1 MDCNNIQLISESSE
15 TLEIAEGEVIGPTM
29 SDSQPGSGKK
39 MKVEGSRAEIDTS
52 APFES
57 VKEAASRFGG
67 MGFWKPH
74 SHKPSE
80 AAESR
85 SPIIVC
91 GSPGSVPHQLSAYP
105 EPADPVDQAKASV
118 PKIKHHE
125 FEAVDITKVEEQA
138 AQLEKELIAKER
150 ETFDVLKELETTKM
164 IVEELKR
171 KLQKEASEVDAPINV
186 DSDDENVNS
195 SMEVAGKEKPENL
208 PGGNQDSTGGF
219 DLYPSSAPGFILMEL
234 KQAKLNLTRTT
245 TDLVA
250 IRATVESFNKKLE
263 TERLS
268 LEKTRKRLSL
278 NSSKVF
284 SLQEELN
291 KTRLKLK
298 LAQDDSDNPN
308 DLSRELQQLSS
319 EVEQYMKMGEAAK
332 SEVLRAV
339 TEIEQTKTRIK
350 MAEIRLAAA
359 KKMKEA
365 ARATEALKRRRNAS
379 KRKVTDAMLAVD
391 EANVSNTEILKR
403 VEEATEEVKSS
414 KKVLEEALNRVEAA
428 NRAKLSVEEALRKWR
443 SEHGERRRSVH
454 NSTKFKNS
462 YPSHHR
468 KDLRLTDV
476 NGLNLVTDESK
487 PVLRPTL
494 SIGQILSRKL
504 LLTEDF
510 ENGMKT
516 EKGAVKRKMSLGQM
530 LSRHNNGDTPYT
542 SKGER
547 ENGHK
552 QLPAKRKK
560 FGFARFSVLVRKQSK
575 KKKQQSPS
583 VLCRS
588 E

>member
-29 SDSQPGSGKK
+29 SGSQPGSGKK
-39 MKVEGSRAEIDTS
+39 MKIEGSRAEIDTS

-80 AAESR
+80 AAE
-85 SPIIVC
+85 
-91 GSPGSVPHQLSAYP
+91 
-105 EPADPVDQAKASV
+105 
-118 PKIKHHE
+118 HHE

-245 TDLVA
+245 TDLAA

-263 TERLS
+263 TEKLS

-350 MAEIRLAAA
+350 MAEIRLVAA

-365 ARATEALKRRRNAS
+365 ARATEAVAFAEIKAMSSNELSCNGVTLSFKEYTSLTSKAQEAEEAS

-414 KKVLEEALNRVEAA
+414 KKVLEEALNRVESA
-428 NRAKLSVEEALRKWR
+428 NRAKLSVEEALWKWR

-468 KDLRLTDV
+468 KDLRLDDV

-575 KKKQQSPS
+575 KKKKQTPS
-583 VLCRS
+583 V
-588 E
+588 

>member
-208 PGGNQDSTGGF
+208 PG
-219 DLYPSSAPGFILMEL
+219 
-234 KQAKLNLTRTT
+234 AKLNLTRTT

-365 ARATEALKRRRNAS
+365 ARATEAVAFCRDQGHLKRRRNAS

-468 KDLRLTDV
+468 KDLRLADV